1 MTHRNPEDNAL
12 RGAPEPRTLAE
23 ACDLVTTPDLDV
35 SADGMFGQ
43 YGGAHLPPQLAGP
56 MAEVARAYA
65 EARQDPE
72 FYAEYRR
79 LLRDAVGRP
88 SPLTPLDRLSDELGG
103 ARIVL
108 KREDLN
114 HTGAHKINH
123 TIGEALLAKRMG
135 KRSLIAET
143 GAGQHG
149 VALATAA
156 AMVGLDCE
164 IHMGAIDV
172 AKQHPNVVRMRL
184 LGTKVV
190 SVEREGRSLKE
201 AVDSAF
207 EVYAADPEKYLFA
220 IGSVV
225 GPHPFPTMIR
235 DFQSVVGREA
245 RAQFQE
251 RFGALPSAVV
261 AAVGGGS
268 NAIGAFTAFLDDA
281 DVALVG
287 VEPGGRSATKGEHA
301 MTMTQGRDGVLHG
314 MATLV
319 LADDDGTPD
328 PVHSIA
334 SGLDYPGVGPE
345 HAFLHDTG
353 RAVYEPVSDTE
364 CMDAFLRLTRTE
376 GITPAIESAHALAG
390 ALRLARRWADEGLVG
405 PDAPEGQ
412 ERIII
417 VNLSGRGDKDV
428 ATAAAWFGLGTAA
441 EEKDP
446 LEEMTPGEEQ

>member
-1 MTHRNPEDNAL
+1 M
-12 RGAPEPRTLAE
+12 
-23 ACDLVTTPDLDV
+23 
-35 SADGMFGQ
+35 SADRPSTEPAIEFEGPYQGQAGPYFGD
-43 YGGAHLPPQLAGP
+43 YGGQWMPESL
-56 MAEVARAYA
+56 MAALQELTRTYE
-65 EARQDPE
+65 EARQDPAFE
-72 FYAEYRR
+72 AE
-79 LLRDAVGRP
+79 LRTLFRDYVNRP
-88 SPLTPLDRLSDELGG
+88 SLLSEVPRFAADTPGV
-103 ARIVL
+103 RIFL

-114 HTGAHKINH
+114 HTGSHKINNV
-123 TIGEALLAKRMG
+123 IGQALLARRMG
-135 KRSLIAET
+135 KTRLIAET

-268 NAIGAFTAFLDDA
+268 NAMGAFTAFLDDA

-334 SGLDYPGVGPE
+334 SGLDYPGVGPQ
-345 HAFLHDTG
+345 HAHFASVG
-353 RAVYEPVSDTE
+353 RVRYVAEDDAAVL
-364 CMDAFLRLTRTE
+364 DAFQRLTRLE
-376 GITPAIESAHALAG
+376 GVIPALESAHAVAH
-390 ALRLARRWADEGLVG
+390 AIRLAPQMGRD
-405 PDAPEGQ
+405 
-412 ERIII
+412 ERIL

-428 ATAAAWFGLGTAA
+428 DYVAEKLGLT
-441 EEKDP
+441 
-446 LEEMTPGEEQ
+446 GEADEVVR

>member
-1 MTHRNPEDNAL
+1 M
-12 RGAPEPRTLAE
+12 
-23 ACDLVTTPDLDV
+23 
-35 SADGMFGQ
+35 
-43 YGGAHLPPQLAGP
+43 
-56 MAEVARAYA
+56 
-65 EARQDPE
+65 
-72 FYAEYRR
+72 
-79 LLRDAVGRP
+79 
-88 SPLTPLDRLSDELGG
+88 
-103 ARIVL
+103 L

-334 SGLDYPGVGPE
+334 SGLDYPGVGPQ
-345 HAFLHDTG
+345 HAHFASVG
-353 RAVYEPVSDTE
+353 RVRYVAEDDAAVL
-364 CMDAFLRLTRTE
+364 DAFQRLTRLE
-376 GITPAIESAHALAG
+376 GVIPALESAHAVAH
-390 ALRLARRWADEGLVG
+390 AIRLAPQMGR
-405 PDAPEGQ
+405 DA
-412 ERIII
+412 RIL

-428 ATAAAWFGLGTAA
+428 DYVAEKLGLT
-441 EEKDP
+441 
-446 LEEMTPGEEQ
+446 GEADEVVR

>member
-12 RGAPEPRTLAE
+12 RGAAEPRTLAE

-261 AAVGGGS
+261 AAV
-268 NAIGAFTAFLDDA
+268 
-281 DVALVG
+281 
-287 VEPGGRSATKGEHA
+287 ATKMYFSELSALEYFIVRHVAVLSMEPLLEGHFTLEELLSLIESRKP
-301 MTMTQGRDGVLHG
+301 TIWNIFGRAFNKEGKKVGKKKGVFGVNLDI
-314 MATLV
+314 LV
-319 LADDDGTPD
+319 EKEGTESS
-328 PVHSIA
+328 H
-334 SGLDYPGVGPE
+334 GVGP
-345 HAFLHDTG
+345 
-353 RAVYEPVSDTE
+353 
-364 CMDAFLRLTRTE
+364 
-376 GITPAIESAHALAG
+376 G
-390 ALRLARRWADEGLVG
+390 ALRVPTLVDDAVSAMRQMDMSVEGVFRKNGNIRRLKDLSDLIDNKYEQVDLARESPV
-405 PDAPEGQ
+405 Q
-412 ERIII
+412 I
-417 VNLSGRGDKDV
+417 
-428 ATAAAWFGLGTAA
+428 AALIKKFLR
-441 EEKDP
+441 EMPDP
-446 LEEMTPGEEQ
+446 LLTFKLHRLFVISQSKFPLQCA